1 MTWFEVI
8 SKRMELPA
16 MAYIDYIMQKHV
28 REPKKLNQILDL
40 MFSKTEEYEN
50 EYRLVYEKQRK
61 EQESSNYHVP
71 LDFSNIFKPSKD
83 LEYRIQNQSERM
95 ENDFKMPQSVAKR
108 QFPSR
113 QQLGAYLSKN
123 YSSGD
128 KDTLTGELKY
138 WSA

>member
-1 MTWFEVI
+1 
-8 SKRMELPA
+8 MELPA

-28 REPKKLNQILDL
+28 REPKNLNQILDL
-40 MFSKTEEYEN
+40 MFSKIEEYEN
-50 EYRLVYEKQRK
+50 EYRLFYEKKWK
-61 EQESSNYHVP
+61 EQESSNYHVFY
-71 LDFSNIFKPSKD
+71 DYSDIFKPSKE
-83 LEYRIQNQSERM
+83 LEYRIKNQSERM
-95 ENDFKMPQSVAKR
+95 ANDFKMPQSVAKR

-113 QQLGAYLSKN
+113 QQLGAYLSNN